1 VVILKLKRQPEDF
14 QVEELTEFRTDGGPF
29 AFYRLSKRSIG
40 TPETIEEI
48 LRRWKLPR
56 DRVSYGGL
64 KDKHALTTQFV
75 TIFQGPRRDLREHA
89 FEMIYVGQASQPF
102 TPQHISG
109 NKFLVTLRSLQ
120 PDAVKQVLEALEFVR
135 QDGIPNYFD
144 DQRFGSVGFSGEF
157 VAQPWC
163 LGNYERT
170 VWLALADA
178 NEHDRPDERAEKQA
192 LRDHWGDWQTCKKK
206 LRPSNRRSI
215 ITFLADRPDDFRGA
229 VGRLRVDLRG
239 IYLAAFQ
246 SAMWNRLLAAWIA
259 ADCRPE
265 QLVPVAL
272 KLGPVPFFQSLDD
285 AQRMRLQGAYLPLPS
300 ARIKLEPGPV
310 ATIMDDILKDVGLEL
325 RQVRVKYPRDS
336 FFSKGERKAVIPLN
350 TIDHLLAPD
359 DLDSGRQ
366 KIRLSFELPRG
377 SYATILVKRL
387 TELNPLVPKIEDVA
401 PDDSPSEMLLD
412 SE

>member
-1 VVILKLKRQPEDF
+1 LKLKRQPEDF
-14 QVEELTEFRTDGGPF
+14 QVEELTEFQTDGGPF
-29 AFYRLSKRSIG
+29 AFYRLAKRAMG

-89 FEMIYVGQASQPF
+89 FELTYVGQASRPF
-102 TPQHISG
+102 TPHDISG
-109 NKFLVTLRSLQ
+109 NKFLVSLRSLQ
-120 PDAVKQVLEALEFVR
+120 PEAVQQVLDALEFVR
-135 QDGIPNYFD
+135 RDGIPNYFD

-178 NEHDRPDERAEKQA
+178 NEHDRPDERGEKQA
-192 LRDHWGDWQTCKKK
+192 LRDHWGDWQMCKKK

-246 SAMWNRLLAAWIA
+246 SAMWNRLLAAWIKA
-259 ADCRPE
+259 GCRPE
-265 QLVPVAL
+265 QLVPVSL
-272 KLGPVPFFQSLDD
+272 KLGPVPFFQALEDT
-285 AQRMRLQGAYLPLPS
+285 QRTTLQETVLPLPS
-300 ARIKLEPGPV
+300 ARIKLEPGPI
-310 ATIMDDILKDVGLEL
+310 ATIMDEILKDVGLEL

-350 TIDHLLAPD
+350 KIDALVAPD
-359 DLDSGRQ
+359 DIDVGRQ
-366 KIRLSFELPRG
+366 KIRLSFDLPRG

-387 TELNPLVPKIEDVA
+387 TELNSLVPQIEDVE
-401 PDDSPSEMLLD
+401 PEEILD
-412 SE
+412 

>member
-1 VVILKLKRQPEDF
+1 M
-14 QVEELTEFRTDGGPF
+14 
-29 AFYRLSKRSIG
+29 G

-102 TPQHISG
+102 TPQFISG

-120 PDAVKQVLEALEFVR
+120 PDAVKQVIDALEFVR
-135 QDGIPNYFD
+135 RDGIPNYFD

-170 VWLALADA
+170 IWLALADA

-192 LRDHWGDWQTCKKK
+192 LRDHWGNWQACKRA

-229 VGRLRVDLRG
+229 VGRLRIDLRG

-246 SAMWNRLLAAWIA
+246 SAMWNRLLAAWIKA
-259 ADCRPE
+259 ECRPD
-265 QLVPVAL
+265 QLVPVSL
-272 KLGPVPFFQSLDD
+272 KLGPVPFFEALDD
-285 AQRMRLQGAYLPLPS
+285 AQRTHLQGTTLPLPS

-336 FFSKGERKAVIPLN
+336 FFSKGDRKAVIPLN
-350 TIDHLLAPD
+350 KIESLVAADDIDV
-359 DLDSGRQ
+359 GRQ
-366 KIRLSFELPRG
+366 KIRLNFELPRG

-387 TELNPLVPKIEDVA
+387 TELNSLVPKLEDA
-401 PDDSPSEMLLD
+401 EPEDDSSEHEFLD
-412 SE
+412 L